1 MSIRKGSRTIASS
14 VPVTE
19 WGSIDGTLADQAD
32 IKSAL
37 DSKAPTYS
45 PTFTGTPIAPTAP
58 IDTSNNQ
65 IATTKYVQDAL
76 LNAEANLPE
85 QSGNAGKFLTTD
97 GSIPSWESIT
107 GLPSQTSQS
116 GKFLTTNG
124 TSASWANAVTTD
136 TAQTI
141 TGNKII
147 ENSSITSSTVDGV
160 SLTIKSDNQHLGTNP
175 SSNHISSINFTDDSN
190 ATVAKFSSIQTS
202 DGWSGFLAGAGSD
215 PTNPHNNMLMIANG
229 NNKLLLVPPTTSHAS
244 CAVRRDFFDTE
255 FGKTVKNTG
264 DETIAG
270 TKTFTSNLIVK
281 SSVAEKEVVPS
292 TNSFYGLELN
302 DKNNAEIGVV
312 YLRDTSTEREIVMK
326 VHAFDG
332 TSQNYI
338 KVGFDTNNNPYTYA
352 PTPSSV
358 TDNTTKIATTA
369 WVINVLKALYPVGSL
384 YMGTQN
390 SCPLSAFFGTWTLV
404 SAGNALWT
412 GNGTSGSGTTA
423 NANYSNAAANTTI
436 AAGVPNIKDN
446 FYFVDTYYGSVALAP
461 NSDNGLIKYNSKTT
475 SGETN
480 RSDTDGTTTSRQK
493 YVFDASQVNAI
504 YGKSSTVQPPAY
516 VVNVWRRTA

>member
-19 WGSIDGTLADQAD
+19 WGSIDGTLSDQAD

-255 FGKTVKNTG
+255 F
-264 DETIAG
+264 A
-270 TKTFTSNLIVK
+270 
-281 SSVAEKEVVPS
+281 
-292 TNSFYGLELN
+292 
-302 DKNNAEIGVV
+302 
-312 YLRDTSTEREIVMK
+312 
-326 VHAFDG
+326 
-332 TSQNYI
+332 
-338 KVGFDTNNNPYTYA
+338 
-352 PTPSSV
+352 
-358 TDNTTKIATTA
+358 
-369 WVINVLKALYPVGSL
+369 
-384 YMGTQN
+384 
-390 SCPLSAFFGTWTLV
+390 
-404 SAGNALWT
+404 
-412 GNGTSGSGTTA
+412 
-423 NANYSNAAANTTI
+423 
-436 AAGVPNIKDN
+436 
-446 FYFVDTYYGSVALAP
+446 
-461 NSDNGLIKYNSKTT
+461 KTT
-475 SGETN
+475 TN
-480 RSDTDGTTTSRQK
+480 KIKR
-493 YVFDASQVNAI
+493 
-504 YGKSSTVQPPAY
+504 
-516 VVNVWRRTA
+516 